1 MKMNMLKEFQNI
13 IDYLENVFPGGLEV
27 EDLNDPVWEDL
38 KSMHL
43 MNAKRMLEIAT
54 VLEAGALTSPA
65 TISEAESILGEVYSN
80 FFTVLPDMAFTK
92 RG

>member
-1 MKMNMLKEFQNI
+1 MKMNMVEEFENI
-13 IDYLENVFPGGLEV
+13 IDYLENVFPGGLEL
-27 EDLNDPVWEDL
+27 EDLNDPVWEEI

-43 MNAKRMLEIAT
+43 RNAKRMLEIAT

-65 TISEAESILGEVYSN
+65 SISEAERILSEVYSN
-80 FFTVLPDMAFTK
+80 FFTVLPDMAFIK